1 MKMMIALVFHALVL
15 SASQGLKLG
24 QEIEKVNEFATK
36 EMIAEMTSGIT
47 SLARRIQ
54 NSNTICI
61 DEINRIRNYVCAKCT
76 GNPVLPS
83 LTDIKQNINRPVPKI
98 LQLFYD
104 LLDALTPDAIE
115 LVGERKY
122 MMEED
127 FGRMAEY
134 LKLATKPELG
144 TPLEESIRISQEIDL
159 KLRNVTNNFH
169 QTADVAGRRKRQST
183 TTIIRSCSQCDG
195 LNGVG
200 IEQYIDIVCGSTLL
214 LNIDSIMELADRY
227 RLILN
232 TTLNLNN
239 YDPVIQEVEFD
250 EKSVI
255 YQLTPYFSVVADITS
270 YKYRIEQSTYT
281 KSLTPV
287 SLHFNNLN
295 ETAKFLAGEI
305 MEKHV
310 YSPGTGFGFA

>member
-1 MKMMIALVFHALVL
+1 MVIVLIIYALVFFTSH
-15 SASQGLKLG
+15 GLKLG

-54 NSNTICI
+54 NTNTICI

-83 LTDIKQNINRPVPKI
+83 LTDIKQNLNRPVPKI
-98 LQLFYD
+98 LKLFYA
-104 LLDALTPDAIE
+104 LMDALTPEAIE
-115 LVGERKY
+115 LVGERKF

-127 FGRMAEY
+127 FGRMADY

-144 TPLEESIRISQEIDL
+144 TPLEESKRISEEIDL
-159 KLRNVTNNFH
+159 KLGNVTTNFRN
-169 QTADVAGRRKRQST
+169 AGVVGRRKRQST
-183 TTIIRSCSQCDG
+183 ITIIRSCPQCDS
-195 LNGVG
+195 LDGVD
-200 IEQYIDIVCGSTLL
+200 IEQYIDIVCGPTVLL
-214 LNIDSIMELADRY
+214 SIDSIMELADRY
-227 RLILN
+227 RLIFN
-232 TTLNLNN
+232 TTLDLNN
-239 YDPVIQEVEFD
+239 YDPIIQEVDFD

-255 YQLTPYFSVVADITS
+255 YQLTPYFRVVADIKS
-270 YKYRIEQSTYT
+270 YKYRIEQTIYT
-281 KSLTPV
+281 KDSTPV

-310 YSPGTGFGFA
+310 YGPGTGFGFA